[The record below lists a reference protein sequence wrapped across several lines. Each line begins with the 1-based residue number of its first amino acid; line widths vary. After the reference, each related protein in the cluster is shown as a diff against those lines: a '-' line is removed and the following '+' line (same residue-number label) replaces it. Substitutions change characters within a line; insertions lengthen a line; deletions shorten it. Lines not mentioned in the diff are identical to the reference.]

1 MFDVHIGDDQLM
13 PQIPDNLTLAQ
24 FMLDHDH
31 DIRPPRG
38 RVPAFI
44 EDTTGERISLE
55 TVRLSHRPIYAPLKE
70 LRSSCA
76 GGRGAWLML
85 CIRNLA

>member
-1 MFDVHIGDDQLM
+1 MFDVHIGDDQPM

-31 DIRPPRG
+31 DIRPARG

-44 EDTTGERISLE
+44 DDITGEKISLE
-55 TVRLSHRPIYAPLKE
+55 TVR
-70 LRSSCA
+70 
-76 GGRGAWLML
+76 
-85 CIRNLA
+85 